1 MAGTVLWTGEGISLA
16 IGTQVLLDDAKIS
29 IHAGE
34 RVALVG
40 RNGSG
45 KSTFMR
51 IVAGTEQPAAGEI
64 RELLIDEN
72 NPNHFFDIDR
82 MKEKSIISYIAPVI
96 VIALGIYLIV
106 A

>member
-1 MAGTVLWTGEGISLA
+1 MDRYMR
-16 IGTQVLLDDAKIS
+16 DDDNNVFK
-29 IHAGE
+29 E
-34 RVALVG
+34 
-40 RNGSG
+40 N
-45 KSTFMR
+45 
-51 IVAGTEQPAAGEI
+51 I

>member
-1 MAGTVLWTGEGISLA
+1 MR
-16 IGTQVLLDDAKIS
+16 DDDNNVF
-29 IHAGE
+29 E
-34 RVALVG
+34 E
-40 RNGSG
+40 N
-45 KSTFMR
+45 
-51 IVAGTEQPAAGEI
+51 I
-64 RELLIDEN
+64 RKLLIDEN

>member
-1 MAGTVLWTGEGISLA
+1 MDRCMR
-16 IGTQVLLDDAKIS
+16 DDDNNVF
-29 IHAGE
+29 E
-34 RVALVG
+34 E
-40 RNGSG
+40 N
-45 KSTFMR
+45 
-51 IVAGTEQPAAGEI
+51 I

-82 MKEKSIISYIAPVI
+82 MKEKSILSYIAPVI